1 MPLIV
6 PNFLYAITD
15 INFIIFIS
23 VEIAEPKTAW
33 KSDAVQLSK
42 RSSHSVSEKALTMM
56 LSKWYDFYFLNLSL
70 QQIFMFGYK
79 CRDTLVKHSILDRKL
94 SILELFNLN
103 SVSGYTLLHAI
114 DTKRGVCF

>member
-79 CRDTLVKHSILDRKL
+79 CRDTLVKHSILDSKTQHIRT
-94 SILELFNLN
+94 I
-103 SVSGYTLLHAI
+103 
-114 DTKRGVCF
+114 